1 MSQISRTPGAPV
13 TERDQGTT
21 PAREAASEALP
32 AGTAQLIAEL
42 QSIGLRLEADLER
55 RSGGAGPSDAGMLWI
70 DGVPA
75 TVPTSAAYVAE
86 SPYALRADDEGF
98 GIYRGTLRLAEA
110 RPAPQPSFYRMQT
123 ADGIPYWK
131 IALMHLDSLASTVL
145 QTCAYWGNSDQCQF
159 CGIGLSLADGRTI
172 AKKTPQ
178 MLAEVAVAAKE
189 LDGAVDA
196 TLTTGSTA
204 TPDRGAL
211 YVAKCANA
219 VKEAA
224 GLPVQVQFEPPADL
238 DVIDRV
244 RDLGVDS
251 VGIHVETFDPQV
263 LARVAPGKARWG
275 IEGYF
280 AAWQRA
286 VEVFGP
292 GQVSTYVI
300 LGLGED
306 PAVTVESCKRAVDMG
321 VYPFIVPLRPVPGT
335 ILGESVPPAR
345 EYVESI
351 YRQVIPHMLR
361 RGMTAAGVTAG
372 CARCQACSGMAAL
385 EHQHAK
391 GTAVPAAVPP
401 GEGRRLLPV
410 QVA

>member
-1 MSQISRTPGAPV
+1 M
-13 TERDQGTT
+13 
-21 PAREAASEALP
+21 
-32 AGTAQLIAEL
+32 
-42 QSIGLRLEADLER
+42 
-55 RSGGAGPSDAGMLWI
+55 
-70 DGVPA
+70 
-75 TVPTSAAYVAE
+75 
-86 SPYALRADDEGF
+86 
-98 GIYRGTLRLAEA
+98 
-110 RPAPQPSFYRMQT
+110 
-123 ADGIPYWK
+123 
-131 IALMHLDSLASTVL
+131 
-145 QTCAYWGNSDQCQF
+145 
-159 CGIGLSLADGRTI
+159 
-172 AKKTPQ
+172 
-178 MLAEVAVAAKE
+178 
-189 LDGAVDA
+189 
-196 TLTTGSTA
+196 
-204 TPDRGAL
+204 
-211 YVAKCANA
+211 
-219 VKEAA
+219 KEAA

-286 VEVFGP
+286 VEVFGA

-306 PAVTVESCKRAVDMG
+306 PAITVESCKRAVDMG

-391 GTAVPAAVPP
+391 GTAVSAAVPP